1 MFFYF
6 KDILQLF
13 KFKNWRIRFFLMSR
27 MSYQTLRLWTAFV
40 KCLPCQ
46 CLAFYLGTSGSNSQI
61 VKWSFYAMVFSV
73 GGDFCLVF
81 PDHFITGILLF
92 ALAQVCFIRGFGFTP
107 LRWEIEDK
115 YCTRVIITLDLYTFY
130 PLFNV
135 QKRFSI
141 FWKFWHYVWLVF

>member
-1 MFFYF
+1 
-6 KDILQLF
+6 
-13 KFKNWRIRFFLMSR
+13 MSR

-92 ALAQVCFIRGFGFTP
+92 ALAQIMILWQTDIRQAAECGWG
-107 LRWEIEDK
+107 
-115 YCTRVIITLDLYTFY
+115 
-130 PLFNV
+130 
-135 QKRFSI
+135 
-141 FWKFWHYVWLVF
+141 WLGTERHVMDVLSSNGLSP